1 MAHVVDEKQQLTLTD
16 QLRIRFKGILDPIG
30 AFLNRIGISPN
41 ALTVIGLVGNAIGAI
56 FLAQGRMSVGGVI
69 ILLMGPIDALDGTM
83 ARLRGESNNFGAFVD
98 SVTDRYIELVIYLGL
113 LFYYLQQ
120 GDWLTSG
127 VVYMAA
133 AGSVLVSY
141 VRARGETL
149 GFQTKVGILT
159 RFERY
164 VVLAPSL
171 LFNIPIVGIWIIAV
185 LANFTA
191 LQRIHHIRS
200 QAHERMKRD
209 KK

>member
-1 MAHVVDEKQQLTLTD
+1 VVDEKQQLTLTD